1 MIDPTQE
8 ITELLRQLSNDT
20 VAVIASRL
28 KECADLSPVD
38 AERLYNASMFAD
50 IDEINKL
57 ISNAKDDMRTKI
69 KSLVDDVADDSANG
83 YAKEYAATQ
92 KQVVAESIIGGL
104 KTQAVQTMGGSLN
117 LIETARFVAGPTAQ
131 VYQSAMTQAI
141 GALSAGIT
149 DYHSAIRNTVKQL
162 GGGLVT
168 YQSGRTVRLD
178 SAVAMNISDGVRQT
192 YDNIN
197 AEHGKAFGADG
208 WEISAHALCAK
219 DHINIQGRQFPKD
232 SSALAGLAR
241 PIGTRNCHHTKRP
254 ILMGISMPA
263 YTKEELKAVND
274 RSNQEVTW
282 HSAAGN
288 EMTASRYEASQ
299 YQRKMEVTIRKKRD
313 ELKALEKS
321 GDKEGAQIAKTDIK
335 LLGNS
340 YKQASDEMGLRPQ
353 WWRTG
358 K

>member
-1 MIDPTQE
+1 
-8 ITELLRQLSNDT
+8 
-20 VAVIASRL
+20 
-28 KECADLSPVD
+28 
-38 AERLYNASMFAD
+38 
-50 IDEINKL
+50 
-57 ISNAKDDMRTKI
+57 
-69 KSLVDDVADDSANG
+69 
-83 YAKEYAATQ
+83 
-92 KQVVAESIIGGL
+92 
-104 KTQAVQTMGGSLN
+104 
-117 LIETARFVAGPTAQ
+117 
-131 VYQSAMTQAI
+131 
-141 GALSAGIT
+141 
-149 DYHSAIRNTVKQL
+149 
-162 GGGLVT
+162 
-168 YQSGRTVRLD
+168 
-178 SAVAMNISDGVRQT
+178 
-192 YDNIN
+192 
-197 AEHGKAFGADG
+197 
-208 WEISAHALCAK
+208 
-219 DHINIQGRQFPKD
+219 
-232 SSALAGLAR
+232 
-241 PIGTRNCHHTKRP
+241 
-254 ILMGISMPA
+254 MPA

>member
-1 MIDPTQE
+1 M
-8 ITELLRQLSNDT
+8 
-20 VAVIASRL
+20 
-28 KECADLSPVD
+28 D

-50 IDEINKL
+50 LREIDKL
-57 ISNAKDDMRTKI
+57 LANAQDDMRKKI
-69 KSLVDDVADDSANG
+69 RSLVDDVAQDSADQ
-83 YAKEYAATQ
+83 YAKEYAATR
-92 KQVVAESIIGGL
+92 KQAVAASIIDGL
-104 KTQAVQTMGGSLN
+104 KSQAVQTLDGSLK
-117 LIETARFVAGPTAQ
+117 LIETAAFREGPIAK

-141 GALSAGIT
+141 GSLSAGIT
-149 DYHSAIRNTVKQL
+149 DYHSAVRDTVKQL

-168 YQSGRTVRLD
+168 YQSGRTYRLD
-178 SAVAMNISDGVRQT
+178 SAVAMNVSDGVRQT

-197 AEHGKAFGADG
+197 AKHGETFGADG

-232 SSALAGLAR
+232 SSAIAGLAR

-254 ILMGISMPA
+254 ILLGVSAGA
-263 YTKEELKAVND
+263 YTKEELQAIND
-274 RSNQEVTW
+274 RSNEEVTW

-299 YQRKMEVTIRKKRD
+299 YQRKMEVAIRDKRD
-313 ELKALEKS
+313 ELDALEES
-321 GDKEGAQIAKTDIK
+321 GDKVGAQIAKTDIK
-335 LLGNS
+335 TLSAS
-340 YKQASDEMGLRPQ
+340 YKSASDEMGLHPQ

>member
-28 KECADLSPVD
+28 KEVASLNSVE
-38 AERLYNASMFAD
+38 ASKLYSASMFAD
-50 IDEINKL
+50 IATINRL
-57 ISNAKDDMRTKI
+57 ISNAKDDMRDKI
-69 KSLVDDVADDSANG
+69 QSLVDDVAADSADN
-83 YAKEYAATQ
+83 YAKEYAAAK
-92 KQVVAESIIGGL
+92 KQMVADSIISGL
-104 KTQAVQTMGGSLN
+104 KAQAVQNLNGSLRF
-117 LIETARFVAGPTAQ
+117 IETAGFTTGPTAQ
-131 VYQSAMTQAI
+131 AYQTAMTQAI
-141 GALSAGIT
+141 GALSAGVT
-149 DYHSAIRNTVKQL
+149 DYHSAIRDTVKQL

-168 YQSGRTVRLD
+168 YQSGRTLRLD

-232 SSALAGLAR
+232 SSALSGLAR

-254 ILMGISMPA
+254 ILMGVSMPA
-263 YTKEELKAVND
+263 YTKDELKAVND

-288 EMTASRYEASQ
+288 EMTATRYEASQ
-299 YQRKMEVTIRKKRD
+299 YQRKMEVAIRNKRD
-313 ELKALEKS
+313 EASALAKS
-321 GDKEGAQIAKTDIK
+321 GDKVGEQIANTDVK
-335 LLGNS
+335 LLSNA
-340 YKQASDEMGLRPQ
+340 YKQASGEMGLKPQ

-358 K
+358 A